1 MRIAFALFILAAVLV
16 VNVFAQKSG
25 IDTGRIG
32 AIDADKITAALE
44 KVLTDFGASESIKT
58 CVQDIDNVY
67 DHFVTFADAWKS
79 KDYQNAAT
87 DLAHVF
93 TTLST
98 TISDCDLK
106 DVDQIFTQ
114 IAAVLKTAS
123 VDLKEGVAIYVDGKN
138 IFAVV
143 EKLEQD
149 WTNDDI
155 KDFAADFSTLTGYL
169 LQLITCTNNTCK
181 QVQDVLKTLNKIV
194 QETAATAAEVETCLN
209 DGLTIYKQFET
220 FSAAWKKHDYENAA
234 KYLATA
240 FDEIATGISDC
251 DLGDLDQ
258 VFTQFAALLKTA
270 SVDVNKGVELYIDGQ
285 NIAHTLEKMH
295 QDWEAGATDAFASDV
310 ATLVGYLLPLIKCST
325 TACQTAAGVLRVLDF
340 IAKDLTPCVGDIE
353 KAGTQLHNAAA
364 LWDRSQYQE
373 AVSAF
378 GTGLR
383 TLGNAANDC
392 GFIDLSKL
400 IVTEAQQIFGADIHV
415 LSDDV
420 KVIVND
426 VDLANYIYDA
436 VKALDAHDYV
446 KFGTLC
452 GTIVAELRASSCT
465 SEACIVIEG
474 ILEGANIFFPD
485 LSKCSK
491 DLEDGYDDIK
501 TGFTTITGGH
511 IATGIQDVATGLDK
525 FGAAVQDC
533 ELPELAQ
540 LIQTEA
546 SHLTKADVS
555 GIGKYA
561 KLIVKGVDIYD
572 DVYKA
577 SEDLANHDF
586 AGAGLAIGD
595 FLSQIRGASC
605 KSEGCQLVVGLL
617 QALNIV
623 LPDLE
628 TCESDFDSAF
638 NAFEDGI
645 ASAKAGHW
653 SRTIDD
659 FGNGLHEIS
668 QGVSACHLTQLA
680 ELFDQEA
687 SHIKGS
693 KVSEAEGIVKILVGG
708 LDLFD
713 DIDDAYKSYEKGD
726 ITDMGKNIGNVVSAL
741 RSIGCTSRGCKFAE
755 GILSAVSE
763 AIIDFAPCA
772 STLEQAM
779 TAFEQGVKYIE
790 EEKWDAAFKA
800 FNLGLEDVASATKTC
815 LIPHL
820 EDDLNNFAK
829 LFKLGKTEGITGDLK
844 ILVAGINIFEDL
856 QLASTSFKSG
866 DYAAFGQTLGSIM
879 SIVKSDLDTH
889 CEDDKW
895 CLLLSGAV
903 QGLNM
908 ILPNVHQCKHD
919 GEVVWNDFMEAY
931 RALRSHGYKDCVHD
945 LAQAMDQMEKLI
957 SDCDVE
963 EIAELILKLAAEI
976 SGASLSWWE
985 KLVKIVIHGVDIA
998 DDVIDLIDDV
1008 ESENVF
1014 GVGIDVAKL
1023 VKIVLL

>member
-1 MRIAFALFILAAVLV
+1 MKLSFLALFLSFFVACT
-16 VNVFAQKSG
+16 FAQQTY
-25 IDTGRIG
+25 DPAVN
-32 AIDADKITAALE
+32 AINVDHISSAVE
-44 KVLTDFGASESIKT
+44 KVLTFFGSHVDPSDIKT
-58 CVQDIDNVY
+58 CVGDLNDVY
-67 DHFVTFADAWKS
+67 NEFNTFSETWQA
-79 KDYQNAAT
+79 KDYPTAVT
-87 DLAHVF
+87 DLAEVF
-93 TTLST
+93 SGLST
-98 TISDCDLK
+98 AISGCHLSE
-106 DVDQIFTQ
+106 VDEIFSLVS
-114 IAAVLKTAS
+114 AVLKTAS
-123 VDLKEGVAIYVDGKN
+123 VDAKEGVHLYIAGKDAYEV
-138 IFAVV
+138 IL
-143 EKLEQD
+143 KLEQD
-149 WTNDDI
+149 WRSEDVAA
-155 KDFAADFSTLTGYL
+155 FAADFSTLTGFL
-169 LQLITCTNNTCK
+169 LQMVECTNKTC
-181 QVQDVLKTLNKIV
+181 QQAQTVLKTLNKIV
-194 QETAATAAEVETCLN
+194 QETAATEAEVEACLA
-209 DGLTIYKQFET
+209 DGVTIYKQFET
-220 FSAAWKKHDYENAA
+220 FSASWKKQDYVNAA
-234 KYLATA
+234 KDLATA

-285 NIAHTLEKMH
+285 NIAHTLEDLYN
-295 QDWEAGATDAFASDV
+295 DWEATNVDAIAQDV
-310 ATLVGYLLPLIKCST
+310 ANLVGYLLPLIKCSS

-340 IAKDLTPCVGDIE
+340 VAKDLTPCVGDIE

-383 TLGNAANDC
+383 TLGNAAHDC

-400 IVTEAQQIFGADIHV
+400 IVTEAQQIFGADISV
-415 LSDDV
+415 LSRDV
-420 KVIVND
+420 KVVVDD
-426 VDLANYIYDA
+426 VDIADHIYDA
-436 VKALDAHDYV
+436 VKALDGHDYV

-511 IATGIQDVATGLDK
+511 ITTGIQDVATGLDK
-525 FGAAVQDC
+525 LGAAVQDC

-561 KLIVKGVDIYD
+561 KIIVKGVDIYD

-605 KSEGCQLVVGLL
+605 TSEGCQLVVGLL

-693 KVSEAEGIVKILVGG
+693 KVSEAEGVIKILVGG

-755 GILSAVSE
+755 GILSAVGE
-763 AIIDFAPCA
+763 AIVDFAPCA

-790 EEKWDAAFKA
+790 EEKWDAALKS

-829 LFKLGKTEGITGDLK
+829 LFKLGKTEGVSGDLK
-844 ILVAGINIFEDL
+844 LLVAGINIFEDL
-856 QLASTSFKSG
+856 QSAAANFKNG

-879 SIVKSDLDTH
+879 SVIKSDLDTN
-889 CEDDKW
+889 CDNDEW
-895 CLLLSGAV
+895 CLLLQGAV
-903 QGLNM
+903 QGLNL

-919 GEVVWNDFMEAY
+919 GQTVWNDLVEAY
-931 RALRSHGYKDCVHD
+931 DAHKSHNYKDAVKDIAH
-945 LAQAMDQMEKLI
+945 AMDEFKALVG
-957 SDCDVE
+957 DCQLE
-963 EIAELILKLAAEI
+963 ELADLILQLVGDLT
-976 SGASLSWWE
+976 GASVSWWE
-985 KLVKIVIHGVDIA
+985 KLVKIVIHGIDIA
-998 DDVIDLIDDV
+998 DDVIDLVEDV
-1008 ESENVF
+1008 ESSNVF
-1014 GVGIDVAKL
+1014 GSGIDIAKL
-1023 VKIVLL
+1023 IKILL